1 MNIIKPKQ
9 NWLLRAR
16 KNIKCSKDREENK
29 SFPNVNN
36 CFKIEST
43 RKFLGDDS
51 NY

>member
-9 NWLLRAR
+9 NRLLRAR
-16 KNIKCSKDREENK
+16 NKMSCGKDRGENK
-29 SFPNVNN
+29 SLPNVNN